1 MSTITSNAAVPAPVF
16 SATVQIP
23 KLTISGSPTL
33 AYLNGTL
40 YLAYVGAQNIISC
53 TAFDGTAWSKSVST
67 IFDADAS
74 PTLTVF
80 NDKLYLMFKSD
91 VDGTAGGILYSTST
105 DGKTWSAQL
114 QIPKARVSGWPA
126 LAALGNTLY
135 VVNQGADN
143 DGTLWCTTIT
153 TTDTTTWSSNVQ
165 ISTEKISGSPAL
177 AVFQNVLYLVYVP
190 SGSEQPKYMTSSDGK
205 TWTTAT
211 TIPCLLSESPA
222 LAVFNGTL
230 YLVYQGAASTG
241 TRGQLWYSAFDGKS
255 WGPST
260 WVPNTVENATPALA
274 VFPGIPDT
282 QGTLVCAQSRSDGTV
297 YWQGLTDTND
307 ITGLVTQFNVGTAT
321 DQNAITFEITDD
333 FGFPRTGTMYYN
345 ASSERSGSYGIIFS
359 TALAN
364 SLQVRALFSTNGGTY
379 SGVTLFI
386 PT

>member
-1 MSTITSNAAVPAPVF
+1 MSTITGNAAVSAPVF

-23 KLTISGSPTL
+23 KLTIGGSPAL

-40 YLAYVGAQNIISC
+40 YLAYIGTENFIYC
-53 TAFDGTAWSKSVST
+53 MAFDGTSWSKPVST
-67 IFDADAS
+67 IFTTDAS
-74 PTLTVF
+74 PALSVF
-80 NDKLYLMFKSD
+80 NNQLYLMFRST
-91 VDGTAGGILYSTST
+91 VDSTTGSVVYSTST
-105 DGKTWSAQL
+105 DEKSWTAQT
-114 QIPKARVSGWPA
+114 QVPKARVAGWPA
-126 LAALGNTLY
+126 LAAFGNTLY

-143 DGTLWCTTIT
+143 DGTLWCTTLT
-153 TTDTTTWSSNVQ
+153 GGTWSSNVQ
-165 ISTEKISGSPAL
+165 ISKEKISGSPAL
-177 AVFQNVLYLVYVP
+177 AVYQNMLYLVYVP

-211 TIPCLLSESPA
+211 SITCSLSESPA
-222 LAVFNGTL
+222 LAAFNGTL
-230 YLVYQGAASTG
+230 YLAYQGAASTG
-241 TRGQLWYSAFDGKS
+241 TRGQLWYSAFDGKT

-274 VFPGIPDT
+274 VYPGIPDT

-307 ITGLVTQFNVGTAT
+307 ITGLVTQFDVGNTA
-321 DQNAITFEITDD
+321 DANAITFEITDA

-345 ASSERSGSYGIIFS
+345 ASSERSGSYSIIFS

-364 SLQVRALFSTNGGTY
+364 NYQVRAIYSTNGGTY
-379 SGVTLFI
+379 SGVKLFT

>member
-1 MSTITSNAAVPAPVF
+1 MSTNTSNAAVSAPVF

-23 KLTISGSPTL
+23 KLTISGSPAL
-33 AYLNGTL
+33 AYFNGTL

-53 TAFDGTAWSKSVST
+53 TAFTADTGWSKAVST

-74 PTLTVF
+74 PALTVF
-80 NDKLYLMFKSD
+80 NNQLYLMFKST
-91 VDGTAGGILYSTST
+91 VDSTAGHILYSTST
-105 DGKTWSAQL
+105 DGKTWTAQV
-114 QIPKARVSGWPA
+114 QIPKALVSGWPA
-126 LAALGNTLY
+126 LATFGNTLY

-143 DGTLWCTTIT
+143 DGTLWCTT
-153 TTDTTTWSSNVQ
+153 TTDGTTWSSNVQ

-177 AVFQNVLYLVYVP
+177 TVFQNLLYLVYVP

-211 TIPCLLSESPA
+211 SITCSLSESPA
-222 LAVFNGTL
+222 LAAFNGKL
-230 YLVYQGAASTG
+230 YMVYQGAAGTG
-241 TRGQLWYSAFDGKS
+241 TRGQLWYSVFDGNT

-282 QGTLVCAQSRSDGTV
+282 PGTLVCVQSRSDGTV

-307 ITGLVTQFNVGTAT
+307 ITGLVTQFDIGNSA
-321 DQNAITFEITDD
+321 DANAITFEITDS

-364 SLQVRALFSTNGGTY
+364 NYQVRAIYSTNGGTY
-379 SGVTLFI
+379 SGVTLFTPI
-386 PT
+386 